1 MIKIGKVYINLL
13 LFALI
18 AAAYVTNSLFELCVS
33 YICVTLHEL
42 SHMFAA
48 LYYKI
53 DVNGFVIMPFGVS
66 LRLKESQISEPMH
79 ECAVCVAGPAMNLV
93 LALAALFFRM
103 HSVGNLRSVDFFI
116 SSNLAIFLINIIPI
130 VPLDGGRIFRA
141 FMTSKFGF
149 IRAAKTANVISQIN
163 IALIG
168 ALGIYVLYVTHFNVS
183 IMLICTFLIFNMSS
197 EKRNNELALM
207 RQIVHSKK
215 KLAESEMMRVRELA
229 VTGDVSVR
237 RLLKS
242 FSYDCYYIV
251 NVIDKDMKIRR
262 CLTETQIINA
272 ASHTA
277 KNETIDKLFDKFTQP
292 IVLDRKVC

>member
-1 MIKIGKVYINLL
+1 MIKIGKVYISPF

-18 AAAYVTNSLFELCVS
+18 GAAYITDSLFELCIS
-33 YICVTLHEL
+33 YFCVTIHEL

-53 DVNGFVIMPFGVS
+53 GISGFVIMPFGVS
-66 LRLKESQISEPMH
+66 LRLKESQICEPMH
-79 ECAVCVAGPAMNLV
+79 ECAVCAAGPLINII
-93 LALAALFFRM
+93 LALVGLFFRTHNM
-103 HSVGNLRSVDFFI
+103 GETRCVDFFV

-141 FMTSKFGF
+141 FLTSKFGF
-149 IRAAKTANVISQIN
+149 ISAAKTANIVSQIN

-168 ALGIYVLYVTHFNVS
+168 AFGIYVLYVTHFNVS

-197 EKRNNELALM
+197 EKRNNELSVM
-207 RQIVHSKK
+207 RQIVYSKK
-215 KLAESEMMRVRELA
+215 KLAEREMMRVREIA
-229 VTGDVSVR
+229 VTKNVSVR

-251 NVIDKDMKIRR
+251 NVVDDNMKIRR
-262 CLTETQIINA
+262 RLTETQIINA
-272 ASHTA
+272 AAYTA
-277 KNETIDKLFDKFTQP
+277 KSDTVDNLFDKFTQP
-292 IVLDRKVC
+292 IVLEKKVC